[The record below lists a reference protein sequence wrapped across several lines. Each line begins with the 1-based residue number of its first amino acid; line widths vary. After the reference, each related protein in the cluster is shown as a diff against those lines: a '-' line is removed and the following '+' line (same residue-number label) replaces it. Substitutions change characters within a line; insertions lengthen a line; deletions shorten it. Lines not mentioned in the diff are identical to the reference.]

1 MGTATQ
7 HADGRTAWAMSERTI
22 YRMLRAFNDFKAVK
36 NGRVGRRVTGRLAR
50 KFFR

>member
-1 MGTATQ
+1 
-7 HADGRTAWAMSERTI
+7 MSERTI

-36 NGRVGRRVTGRLAR
+36 NGRVGRRVYGKVTGRLAR